1 MELDGLEQTNEYFE
15 KCLYKYCMGQK
26 VSMKEVDRAF
36 REVKKEMRLVRQTA
50 LEKQAE

>member
-1 MELDGLEQTNEYFE
+1 MELGGLEQANEYFE

-36 REVKKEMRLVRQTA
+36 REVKKEMRVVRQEV
-50 LEKQAE
+50 LEKQVE